1 MLEIGKKLME
11 ERVKQGLSVEDVAQK
26 TRFSVTQIEALEKGD
41 LDYFKDD
48 ISYVKFFIQYY
59 CKALNIEFAEFRDAL
74 DQSML
79 TYTNMLSEKEVEE
92 LRRSNEQI
100 QKKLK
105 QTKVKKHTKKR
116 LKKLDFSL
124 VSMLVIVA
132 FLIGALGFVMGNYV
146 FPNMMNPQKEN
157 EIPRVSD
164 TTLPGTTLDPNGT
177 TSSPID
183 SNDKCEV
190 VFSMVTSKEY
200 EIRNVNNCKSIPIRI
215 EFNAAKTWVRVDVN
229 GAEDPN
235 IQSRIYYSGDIVE
248 TSLAGN
254 DELKLHLGYYYGN
267 KFFVNNE
274 EVNLDSSVS
283 SLTSG
288 DMIYFRVK
296 GE

>member
-1 MLEIGKKLME
+1 MLEIGKRLME
-11 ERVKQGLSVEDVAQK
+11 ERIKQGLSVEDIAQK

-59 CKALNIEFAEFRDAL
+59 CKALNIEFSEFRDAL
-74 DQSML
+74 DHSMV

-100 QKKLK
+100 QKKVK
-105 QTKVKKHTKKR
+105 QTQVKKGSRKR

-132 FLIGALGFVMGNYV
+132 FLVGALGFVMGNYI
-146 FPNMMNPQKEN
+146 FPNMMNPSNKDD
-157 EIPRVSD
+157 IPRVSD
-164 TTLPGTTLDPNGT
+164 TTLPGTTLDPDGT
-177 TSSPID
+177 TTSPID
-183 SNDKCEV
+183 SNEKCEV
-190 VFSMVTSKEY
+190 VFSMVTSREY
-200 EIRNVNNCKSIPIRI
+200 EIRNVNNCKSIPVRI
-215 EFNAAKTWVRVDVN
+215 EFNAAKTWIRADVN
-229 GAEDPN
+229 GAEDTN

-248 TSLAGN
+248 TSLSGN
-254 DELKLHLGYYYGN
+254 DELKLHLGYYHSN

-274 EVNLDSSVS
+274 EVNLDASVS
-283 SLTSG
+283 NLTSG
-288 DMIYFRVK
+288 DVIYFRVK